1 MVTIEMEVEEDQL
14 EEEMEIPPDERKID
28 VVENLEPEDSK
39 IERLI

>member
-1 MVTIEMEVEEDQL
+1 MEVEEDQL